1 MSPFEYVMSQ
11 FEQIELDLLA
21 KEKMNKSDRYLFLNN
36 LNLKLGFKVLGKA
49 NFDSHFKSCF
59 IEAQK
64 SDTPYEHFCYIFHK
78 AFRQID
84 ICEFF
89 NKSMKIYRLDQEYKS
104 SKLLTRD
111 INCNSFFDSFIWSS
125 LNSNNSFCEIVLN
138 MFGEK
143 NELL

>member
-21 KEKMNKSDRYLFLNN
+21 KEKINKSDRDLFLNN

-59 IEAQK
+59 IESQK

-84 ICEFF
+84 ICESF